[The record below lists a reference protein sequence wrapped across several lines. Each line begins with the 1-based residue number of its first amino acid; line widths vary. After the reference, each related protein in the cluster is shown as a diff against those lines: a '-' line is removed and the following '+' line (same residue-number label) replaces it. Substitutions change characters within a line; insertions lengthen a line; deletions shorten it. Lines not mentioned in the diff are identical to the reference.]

1 MSDKTNKA
9 VGTSDMPLP
18 QTVAYDNKFL
28 VTDTFKHDLEL
39 ILGDTA
45 YADAI
50 KFFNMIESHNSVFTS
65 AVLNEF
71 IRSLT
76 MLPYKTVLPLMKA
89 LDDKDKFIKY
99 FKQLP
104 ENNKN

>member
-1 MSDKTNKA
+1 MSDKENKHI
-9 VGTSDMPLP
+9 GTSDMPLP

-39 ILGDTA
+39 VLSDTA
-45 YADAI
+45 YVDAI

-76 MLPYKTVLPLMKA
+76 LLPYKTVLPLMKA
-89 LDDKDKFIKY
+89 LDDKDKFVKY
-99 FKQLP
+99 FKQLT
-104 ENNKN
+104 EDKK